1 MKLCIISFTR
11 NGALLAGRLADELG
25 KKELETMVYT
35 KCKGMEKECSIPSEE
50 AEGRKESRP
59 FFVRE
64 SIGEWTEKQMGK
76 NHGLLFIGACGIAVR
91 AIAPQLVDKLQD
103 SPVLVMDEQGRFVIP
118 LLCGHVGGAN
128 ELARLLSQVS
138 GACPVITTA
147 TDIWKKFA
155 VDLFAKKNHLYIE
168 NKEGI
173 ARVSAKVLEGQNLTL
188 AIEPGHM
195 EGALLPEKIQLVEY
209 PPENQVDILISADK
223 EMGRGS
229 LLLRPREY
237 VLGMGCR
244 KEKEPEKIEAFIAE
258 TLKKRKIQLWQI
270 SALASIRQKKEEPGF
285 LQWSE
290 KHRIPFLTFSGEELM
305 EVTGNLASSAFVKE
319 KVGADNVCERAAL
332 KACGQNGCLA
342 AGKEARDGMT
352 IAIAKRDWRVAF
364 DEE

>member
-1 MKLCIISFTR
+1 MLNLMLASRYFNSIIILNDSTIRKASKDSKKMIAEYRWFQERDEYNHPNVFNLQVGDISSYDMEYIHGRTLSDIYVNELIPVEEFCAIIDFIFNKIITMKNQSVKYEDYKF
-11 NGALLAGRLADELG
+11 
-25 KKELETMVYT
+25 
-35 KCKGMEKECSIPSEE
+35 
-50 AEGRKESRP
+50 
-59 FFVRE
+59 RE
-64 SIGEWTEKQMGK
+64 S
-76 NHGLLFIGACGIAVR
+76 L
-91 AIAPQLVDKLQD
+91 
-103 SPVLVMDEQGRFVIP
+103 
-118 LLCGHVGGAN
+118 
-128 ELARLLSQVS
+128 
-138 GACPVITTA
+138 
-147 TDIWKKFA
+147 
-155 VDLFAKKNHLYIE
+155 NHLYIE

-173 ARVSAKVLEGQNLTL
+173 ARVSAKVLEGQSLTL

-270 SALASIRQKKEEPGF
+270 SALASIWQKKEEPGF